1 MNRNLFR
8 KNAMLKAA
16 SPFELKQLVSIFNG
30 REALALLMLGI
41 TVIAAL
47 VWGIFG
53 VIYERVSGNGIVM
66 LQSQFDTIQAP
77 AGGVLISFDLENGD
91 FVQRGQ
97 MVGRLF
103 SFSDL
108 ENLRESYEKLK
119 MLQEHLQTV
128 RKFADTLREGKK
140 NHFQKSSEVLD
151 KTIHRLDEELAWLEN
166 YVNSGKNLSERG
178 VVSQLQWH
186 EDQEKF
192 HTKQKTRADYLL

>member
-151 KTIHRLDEELAWLEN
+151 KTIHRLDKELAWLEN

>member
-1 MNRNLFR
+1 
-8 KNAMLKAA
+8 MLKAA

-53 VIYERVSGNGIVM
+53 VIYERVTGNGIVM

-151 KTIHRLDEELAWLEN
+151 KTIHRLDKELAWLEN